1 MSGAEPKLVAL
12 LSHARPE
19 DTAGAVRE
27 LAAVAARNGARLV
40 LDVEEWHKHAFA
52 ADLEGVRIVETLP
65 DDIALCVALGGDGT
79 ILRALHTYLGT
90 GVAVF
95 SVNFGEVGFLAT
107 VEPERLAEGFELA
120 LAGKLDA
127 LKLPAIAIEAGAQ
140 GWMAF
145 NDLALHRKIGAR
157 VAEISYTLA
166 GDEVGRVRC
175 DGIVIATPAGST
187 GYNLANGGPVLA
199 WGVEGLAV
207 SFISPHSLSARA
219 IVIAPN
225 DVLTLQNNS
234 NEPLDVSIDG
244 RPVGE
249 IAAEGRIEARFVGD
263 VAVLTQMS
271 GSSFYRRLHE
281 KFGRLAR

>member
-1 MSGAEPKLVAL
+1 MSPAEPRLVTL

-19 DTAGAVRE
+19 ETAEGVRE
-27 LAAVAARNGARLV
+27 LAAVAARNDALLV

-52 ADLEGVRIVETLP
+52 ADLAGVRIVEERP
-65 DDIALCVALGGDGT
+65 AEISLCVALGGDGT
-79 ILRALHTYLGT
+79 ILRALHEYLGT
-90 GVAVF
+90 HVAVF
-95 SVNFGEVGFLAT
+95 SVNFGEVGFLST
-107 VEPERLAEGFELA
+107 VEPERMVEGFELA
-120 LAGKLDA
+120 LAGKLEA
-127 LKLPAIAIEAGAQ
+127 LALPAISITAAGD

-157 VAEISYTLA
+157 VAELSYTLA
-166 GDEVGRVRC
+166 GEDVGRVRC
-175 DGIVIATPAGST
+175 DGIVVATPAGST

-219 IVIAPN
+219 LVIAPS
-225 DVLTLQNNS
+225 DILTLQNNS
-234 NEPLDVSIDG
+234 REPLDISIDG

-249 IAAEGRIEARFVGD
+249 IAAEGRIEARFVND
-263 VAVLTQMS
+263 VAKLTQMS